1 LPVVVAVV
9 VMKQTTLQARP
20 HLVVVR
26 VLSGQQPKLV
36 PVHLTLVAVA
46 VDPVTPAQE
55 LVGLPTVVTVVPV

>member
-1 LPVVVAVV
+1 LPVVAAVV

-20 HLVVVR
+20 HLEVVR

-36 PVHLTLVAVA
+36 PVHRTPVVVE
-46 VDPVTPAQE
+46 VDPVTRAQE